1 MSLFLS
7 LNNKITNFFAN
18 KVFALAFTL
27 VLFLFV
33 VLIPYSCSNKQV
45 SLDSDIT
52 TIDFLSGLNNPRVV
66 DLSEIASNVEY
77 IPLETVEGAL
87 IGRYPKVSIGSNRIY
102 VISARKEVKIFDIR
116 GNYLFTFNR
125 RGRGPEEY
133 LYNQGFKFDLESGNI
148 IVNAFM
154 PSSIGMNSKVNN
166 YDSLGN
172 FLFSEQRAMVDSFFI
187 ESPIRIDE
195 DLYLGAVPQLSK
207 NKLDFFIVAFQKDG
221 SIIKKISAPLITQQQ
236 EEHIQKSIMVAP
248 LPGQS
253 APVIN
258 LTPTLY
264 SLPTF
269 TRVFSKYVDTLY
281 SLDSN
286 LRYKPEFIFNYGN
299 IRADGTIPK
308 GAKKGEGKF
317 VTLNESEYQEWEN
330 FILFNFRL
338 NGYSFEPYE
347 RSIGVKSRV
356 TTIKHTDSY
365 ALFNK
370 ESAEF
375 SFMKQ
380 PIKGKLGF
388 RDNLKGGPPFIPQFI
403 TEDGSY
409 AVSLLSAG
417 EVLEHAQSG
426 KIKGEFAKIASK
438 VDEMD
443 NHVVVLVKLK

>member
-1 MSLFLS
+1 
-7 LNNKITNFFAN
+7 
-18 KVFALAFTL
+18 
-27 VLFLFV
+27 
-33 VLIPYSCSNKQV
+33 
-45 SLDSDIT
+45 
-52 TIDFLSGLNNPRVV
+52 
-66 DLSEIASNVEY
+66 
-77 IPLETVEGAL
+77 
-87 IGRYPKVSIGSNRIY
+87 
-102 VISARKEVKIFDIR
+102 
-116 GNYLFTFNR
+116 
-125 RGRGPEEY
+125 
-133 LYNQGFKFDLESGNI
+133 
-148 IVNAFM
+148 
-154 PSSIGMNSKVNN
+154 
-166 YDSLGN
+166 
-172 FLFSEQRAMVDSFFI
+172 
-187 ESPIRIDE
+187 
-195 DLYLGAVPQLSK
+195 
-207 NKLDFFIVAFQKDG
+207 
-221 SIIKKISAPLITQQQ
+221 
-236 EEHIQKSIMVAP
+236 MVAP

-438 VDEMD
+438 IDEMD